1 MSIKNFKLLLKN
13 SIIYNPNIKLILVA
27 NICLIITL
35 NQSLQP
41 FLNFFPLAKLFG
53 IIEIILFNSWILY
66 NKTIIKKWN
75 FGKYNLLSLDLDR
88 EILKLNNSIKINFED
103 IKLIDIVEYNK
114 KPFSPLAPEKFINT
128 DLIIYLN
135 DNTKYNVNIQYAK
148 TLKRL
153 VKILDKTIIPIS
165 YAGLDEENIVNNVI
179 GKLVVII
186 VFIIYLLNWQKCFYF
201 LVKILHGN

>member
-35 NQSLQP
+35 HQSLRP

-75 FGKYNLLSLDLDR
+75 FGKYNLLSLDLDG

-153 VKILDKTIIPIS
+153 VKILDKTVIPIS

-201 LVKILHGN
+201 LVKILHGS

>member
-27 NICLIITL
+27 NTCLIITL
-35 NQSLQP
+35 HQSLQP

-75 FGKYNLLSLDLDR
+75 FGKYNLLSLDLDG

-201 LVKILHGN
+201 LVKILHGS

>member
-27 NICLIITL
+27 NIWLIITL
-35 NQSLQP
+35 HQSLQP

-75 FGKYNLLSLDLDR
+75 FGKYNLLSLDLDG

-201 LVKILHGN
+201 LVKILHGS

>member
-35 NQSLQP
+35 HQSLQP

-75 FGKYNLLSLDLDR
+75 FGKYNVLSLDLDG
-88 EILKLNNSIKINFED
+88 EILKLNNSIKINFA
-103 IKLIDIVEYNK
+103 Y
-114 KPFSPLAPEKFINT
+114 
-128 DLIIYLN
+128 LIIYLN

>member
-35 NQSLQP
+35 HQSLQS

-75 FGKYNLLSLDLDR
+75 FGKYNLLSLDLDG

-153 VKILDKTIIPIS
+153 VKILDKTVIPIS

-201 LVKILHGN
+201 LVKILHGS

>member
-27 NICLIITL
+27 NISLIITL
-35 NQSLQP
+35 HQSLQP

-75 FGKYNLLSLDLDR
+75 FGKYNLLSLDLDG

-153 VKILDKTIIPIS
+153 VKILDKTVIPIS

-201 LVKILHGN
+201 LVKILHGS